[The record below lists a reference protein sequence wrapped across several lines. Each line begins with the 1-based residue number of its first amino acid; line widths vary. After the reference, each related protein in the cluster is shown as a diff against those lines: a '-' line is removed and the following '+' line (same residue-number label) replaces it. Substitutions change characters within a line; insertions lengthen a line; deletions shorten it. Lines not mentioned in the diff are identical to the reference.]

1 MIIIASKNLIISL
14 YRYLCEL
21 INNKGMNKEIIKIS
35 KVISAGLLLVLSVM
49 LSSCEK
55 AKITPAAV
63 DPDATWSFSADIQ
76 PIFTSNCIACH
87 GGTRSPDLRSGK
99 SFTSLT
105 NGGYVTTPAESSKL
119 YSKMTGSDHAARS
132 TDSEKL
138 KVLYWIEQGA
148 LNN

>member
-1 MIIIASKNLIISL
+1 MASKNLIISL

-35 KVISAGLLLVLSVM
+35 KIISSGLFLVLLVL

-55 AKITPAAV
+55 VKIIAQSV
-63 DPDATWSFSADIQ
+63 DPDATWSLSTDIQ
-76 PIFTSNCIACH
+76 PIFTSNCISCH

-99 SFTSLT
+99 SFASLT
-105 NGGYVTTPAESSKL
+105 NGGYVTAPAESSKL
-119 YSKMTGSDHAARS
+119 YSKMTGSDHNARS
-132 TDSEKL
+132 TDTEKL